1 MNIKT
6 LFENV
11 ISVDKQILKIYQ
23 NIIINEYLQKDNE
36 KNIEYLKELIELEKW
51 AYSKIDLSYL
61 KLNFVLEELEKCMI
75 PEIELSNTIL
85 FTKIKSDNILE
96 NSLEEKYITQL
107 IFYRIYLHLEE
118 IYYLN
123 PQTPKK
129 INCYNESSRIID
141 KKDDKTDIYL
151 TDASYVAFRNETEQ
165 QYIKNALENH
175 TVVLTFNTE
184 LKKQLELEAMV
195 DMEQLAIMLLKIKTS
210 IDVNNRYFYI
220 QEIYFNMFKNKRLE
234 ERVIKADF
242 YFDDL
247 FDQFSTCKFHNQNN
261 IKFLKIHREQ
271 ISYISIYEYIKYLF
285 SFVDNDFT
293 QDIDGKFNIVIFNS
307 YIEYFKAYI
316 GMMRHDELVAIRDTC
331 YKCYKEVI
339 DNNNY
344 AKLVCYSLTDECYN
358 QAQTLLNIDKTKY
371 CKK

>member
-129 INCYNESSRIID
+129 
-141 KKDDKTDIYL
+141 
-151 TDASYVAFRNETEQ
+151 
-165 QYIKNALENH
+165 
-175 TVVLTFNTE
+175 
-184 LKKQLELEAMV
+184 
-195 DMEQLAIMLLKIKTS
+195 
-210 IDVNNRYFYI
+210 
-220 QEIYFNMFKNKRLE
+220 
-234 ERVIKADF
+234 
-242 YFDDL
+242 
-247 FDQFSTCKFHNQNN
+247 
-261 IKFLKIHREQ
+261 
-271 ISYISIYEYIKYLF
+271 
-285 SFVDNDFT
+285 
-293 QDIDGKFNIVIFNS
+293 
-307 YIEYFKAYI
+307 
-316 GMMRHDELVAIRDTC
+316 
-331 YKCYKEVI
+331 
-339 DNNNY
+339 
-344 AKLVCYSLTDECYN
+344 
-358 QAQTLLNIDKTKY
+358 
-371 CKK
+371 